1 MLRWESQD
9 PAVLLFLGLLQ
20 DMVTCRVILSY
31 LKAAVTCLVIFAEL
45 GGLCEVLVRSS
56 LLLPFPQAH

>member
-20 DMVTCRVILSY
+20 DMVTYVILSY

-45 GGLCEVLVRSS
+45 SGLCEVLVRSA
-56 LLLPFPQAH
+56 LVLPFPQAR